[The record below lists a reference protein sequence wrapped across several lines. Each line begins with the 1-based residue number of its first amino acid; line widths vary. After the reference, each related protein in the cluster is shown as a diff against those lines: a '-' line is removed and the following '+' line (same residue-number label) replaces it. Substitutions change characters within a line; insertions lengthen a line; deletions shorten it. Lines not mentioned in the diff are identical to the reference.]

1 MDENSP
7 GLFAQKW
14 LGVKDILKSRLA
26 VLKAVSERDERSKL
40 RGELIRCEGRLWL
53 LELLQSG
60 CMQLPIISIEVG
72 GLEIR
77 ADRRWNQGLP
87 DPEVRL
93 EGGREPQTVDEERHC
108 GRFCYYCAS
117 LTPPV
122 RVQHRMV
129 DCPKRRRANAREYLP
144 EVMAEARAELKRMRH
159 AAEEKLALH
168 RKASEEVRVQ
178 KQALLELAG
187 AIKVLGTQEVHK
199 PPPPPPPPP
208 PEGERTRAWK
218 TFLRRR
224 AHQQSLVMKI
234 LARHSK
240 VPSALETAPTHW
252 AELKAVALMRPHPRV
267 LAGPITPLWLSH
279 TAATLEL
286 NLDTERGDDLNT
298 IPIVIAIARAP
309 LPMPWFANPPKE
321 YRNLSSPTPSAAVQ
335 ERGSLSWYAS
345 PPGVETA
352 YFDKPPPKGI
362 PPRCVVQ
369 PPVPQPVATPVEDLG
384 ALDIWTLR
392 DHMAGYQKVANG
404 GKRIV
409 DIFRQIDTDRSGELS
424 REEFKT
430 VLKKYGFLHV
440 TDGEISA
447 IVNQIDSDG
456 SGSVRY
462 AELEHLI
469 RGLGSRPPG
478 LGVDAPTTPVKGGGS
493 DDKLV
498 DLGKGGSAFANAQQ
512 RHALIQA
519 SAPTTTPSAVPV
531 AFTPTRMSGIEVNK
545 PRKRSEAELE
555 AHQKALLEMRR
566 RDRYEHAVTNK
577 RVNGHPGAA
586 VLRPTV
592 DGMKVRRGRASK
604 PSVVSSW
611 VQFVD
616 FEGSI
621 YWYSFVTAT
630 RLDDAFPPLEPRDVP
645 VSSFPLRKLEASAQ
659 MLADAGAALV
669 HELAN
674 AHELRGLPPV
684 AAHELVIADLRAR
697 LWVPRRAARALQLA
711 HSPCPLDEVVMAAQ
725 YLGLHASSDRELMWL
740 VDVMLSPELPV
751 GWLRRTTVEGTEYY
765 WSAVLGAAQWEHPS
779 ISFISGVGLA
789 LKSLMHREA

>member
-1 MDENSP
+1 M
-7 GLFAQKW
+7 
-14 LGVKDILKSRLA
+14 
-26 VLKAVSERDERSKL
+26 
-40 RGELIRCEGRLWL
+40 
-53 LELLQSG
+53 
-60 CMQLPIISIEVG
+60 
-72 GLEIR
+72 
-77 ADRRWNQGLP
+77 
-87 DPEVRL
+87 
-93 EGGREPQTVDEERHC
+93 
-108 GRFCYYCAS
+108 
-117 LTPPV
+117 
-122 RVQHRMV
+122 
-129 DCPKRRRANAREYLP
+129 
-144 EVMAEARAELKRMRH
+144 
-159 AAEEKLALH
+159 
-168 RKASEEVRVQ
+168 
-178 KQALLELAG
+178 
-187 AIKVLGTQEVHK
+187 
-199 PPPPPPPPP
+199 
-208 PEGERTRAWK
+208 
-218 TFLRRR
+218 
-224 AHQQSLVMKI
+224 

-286 NLDTERGDDLNT
+286 NLDTERGEDLNT

-335 ERGSLSWYAS
+335 ERGSLSWYATS
-345 PPGVETA
+345 PGVETA
-352 YFDKPPPKGI
+352 YFDKPPPRGI
-362 PPRCVVQ
+362 LSRRVVQ
-369 PPVPQPVATPVEDLG
+369 PPAPQPVATPVEDLG

-409 DIFRQIDTDRSGELS
+409 DIFRQIDTDQSGELS
-424 REEFKT
+424 RDEFKT

-440 TDGEISA
+440 TDDEISA

-456 SGSVRY
+456 SGSVKY

-469 RGLGSRPPG
+469 RGLGQKPPG
-478 LGVDAPTTPVKGGGS
+478 LGVSAPTTPVKGGGG

-498 DLGKGGSAFANAQQ
+498 DLGKGGGAFANAQQ
-512 RHALIQA
+512 RHALMQA
-519 SAPTTTPSAVPV
+519 STPVAAASAVPV
-531 AFTPTRMSGIEVNK
+531 GTPTRMSGIEVNR

-630 RLDDAFPPLEPRDVP
+630 RLDDAFPPLEPRD
-645 VSSFPLRKLEASAQ
+645 
-659 MLADAGAALV
+659 
-669 HELAN
+669 
-674 AHELRGLPPV
+674 LP
-684 AAHELVIADLRAR
+684 
-697 LWVPRRAARALQLA
+697 
-711 HSPCPLDEVVMAAQ
+711 

-751 GWLRRTTVEGTEYY
+751 GWLRRSTVEGTEYY
-765 WSAVLGAAQWEHPS
+765 WSAVLGASQWEHPS
-779 ISFISGVGLA
+779 VSFITGVGLA